1 MVFLGKPVPIF
12 PDHALTFGGR
22 PDRLIDKIIGQS
34 SAMSDMTLAPR
45 RRPLWRLFFMP
56 MLLLIAAAAW
66 SAFWFYSASKVDE
79 TADAWRA
86 QEARS
91 GRVYD
96 CARRSVAGYPFRLE
110 VRCDGASV
118 SLLAQTAEQAA
129 TRTPITAKLGEILVV
144 AQVYDPKLLIAEFT
158 SPATIS
164 GPGQPSMIANWS
176 KARSSVAGLPAV
188 PQRVSLVFDDPS
200 IDRTDV
206 SPQTP
211 LARAR
216 HIELH
221 GRLVEGSQDHPD
233 IETVLRIEQGSVQEV
248 HPLLA
253 EPFDAD
259 VRTILTGLK
268 DFSPKPWPQR
278 FREIQAAG
286 GHVEIV
292 QSRIQQGN
300 LIAVASGSLGL
311 SAQGRLDG
319 ELQMTVVGLDKAIA
333 ALGIEK
339 MLDEGVPQATLDRV
353 APGVKTADVNSL
365 LGALDR
371 AIPGLGKAV
380 KQNANIAAGAGIN
393 ALGKEAMLEG
403 KKARAFPLRFVD
415 GAVFLGPLKVAQTPP
430 LF

>member
-1 MVFLGKPVPIF
+1 
-12 PDHALTFGGR
+12 
-22 PDRLIDKIIGQS
+22 
-34 SAMSDMTLAPR
+34 MSDMTIAPR

-56 MLLLIAAAAW
+56 VLLLLAAAAW
-66 SAFWFYSASKVDE
+66 SAFWFYSASRVDE

-86 QEARS
+86 REAKS

-118 SLLAQTAEQAA
+118 SLQSQTAGQDATQA
-129 TRTPITAKLGEILVV
+129 PITAKLGEILVV
-144 AQVYDPKLLIAEFT
+144 AQIYDPKLLIAEFAA
-158 SPATIS
+158 PATIS
-164 GPGQPSMIANWS
+164 DRAGSPWMTVNWS
-176 KARSSVAGLPAV
+176 TARSSVVGLPAV
-188 PQRVSLVFDDPS
+188 PQRISLVFDDPA
-200 IDRTDV
+200 IDRV
-206 SPQTP
+206 NGSVQTP
-211 LARAR
+211 LARAK

-221 GRLVEGSQDHPD
+221 GRLVEGSPSDHPV
-233 IETVLRIEQGSVQEV
+233 IETVLRIAGGSLQEV

-253 EPFDAD
+253 QPFDAD
-259 VRTILTGLK
+259 VRTLLSGLK
-268 DFSPKPWPQR
+268 DFAPKPWPQR

-292 QSRIQQGN
+292 QSRIAQGD
-300 LIAVASGSLGL
+300 LVAVAAGTLGL

-319 ELQMTVVGLDKAIA
+319 ELQMTVAGIEKVIP
-333 ALGIEK
+333 ALGIDK

-353 APGVKTADVNSL
+353 APGVKTQDVNNL

-371 AIPGLGKAV
+371 AIPGLGKVV
-380 KQNANIAAGAGIN
+380 KQNANVGVAAGIN
-393 ALGKEAMLEG
+393 ALGKEAVLEG

-415 GAVFLGPLKVAQTPP
+415 GAVYLGPLKVAQIPP

>member
-1 MVFLGKPVPIF
+1 
-12 PDHALTFGGR
+12 
-22 PDRLIDKIIGQS
+22 
-34 SAMSDMTLAPR
+34 MTLAPR
-45 RRPLWRLFFMP
+45 RRPLWRLFITP
-56 MLLLIAAAAW
+56 VLLLIAAAAW

-86 QEARS
+86 REAKS
-91 GRVYD
+91 GRIYD
-96 CARRSVAGYPFRLE
+96 CASRSVAGYPFRLE

-118 SLLAQTAEQAA
+118 SLISQTAGQAA
-129 TRTPITAKLGEILVV
+129 TQTPITAKLGEILVV
-144 AQVYDPKLLIAEFT
+144 SQIYDPKLLIAEFKA
-158 SPATIS
+158 PATIA

-176 KARSSVAGLPAV
+176 KARSSVVGLPTA
-188 PQRVSLVFDDPS
+188 PQRISLVFDDPS

-206 SPQTP
+206 SPPTP
-211 LARAR
+211 LARAK

-221 GRLVEGSQDHPD
+221 GRLVDGSAVDHPN

-292 QSRIQQGN
+292 QSRVQQGD

-311 SAQGRLDG
+311 SAEGCLDG
-319 ELQMTVVGLDKAIA
+319 ELQMTVAGLDKVIA

-339 MLDEGVPQATLDRV
+339 MLDDGVPQATLDRV
-353 APGVKTADVNSL
+353 APGVKTADVNNL

-371 AIPGLGKAV
+371 AIPGLGKVV
-380 KQNANIAAGAGIN
+380 KQNANVAAAAGIN

-415 GAVFLGPLKVAQTPP
+415 GAMFLGPLKVAQTPP

>member
-1 MVFLGKPVPIF
+1 
-12 PDHALTFGGR
+12 
-22 PDRLIDKIIGQS
+22 
-34 SAMSDMTLAPR
+34 MSEMTLAPR

-56 MLLLIAAAAW
+56 VLLLIAAAAW

-91 GRVYD
+91 GRIYD

-110 VRCDGASV
+110 VRCDGVSV
-118 SLLAQTAEQAA
+118 SLVSQTAGQAA
-129 TRTPITAKLGEILVV
+129 TQAPITAKLGEILVV
-144 AQVYDPKLLIAEFT
+144 SQIYDPKLLIAEF
-158 SPATIS
+158 SAPATIS

-176 KARSSVAGLPAV
+176 KARSSVAGLPGV
-188 PQRVSLVFDDPS
+188 PRRVSLVFDDPS

-206 SPQTP
+206 SPQAP

-221 GRLVEGSQDHPD
+221 GRLVDGSAADHPN
-233 IETVLRIEQGSVQEV
+233 IETVVRIEQGSVQEM

-253 EPFDAD
+253 EPFDAE

-292 QSRIQQGN
+292 QSRIQQGE

-311 SAQGRLDG
+311 SAEGRLDG
-319 ELQMTVVGLDKAIA
+319 ELQMTVAGLDKVIA

-339 MLDEGVPQATLDRV
+339 VLDEGVPQATLDRV
-353 APGVKTADVNSL
+353 APGVKTADVNNM

-380 KQNANIAAGAGIN
+380 KQNANVGVAAGIN
-393 ALGKEAMLEG
+393 ALGKDAMLEG
-403 KKARAFPLRFVD
+403 RKARSFPLRFVD
-415 GAVFLGPLKVAQTPP
+415 GAMFLGPLKVAQIPA